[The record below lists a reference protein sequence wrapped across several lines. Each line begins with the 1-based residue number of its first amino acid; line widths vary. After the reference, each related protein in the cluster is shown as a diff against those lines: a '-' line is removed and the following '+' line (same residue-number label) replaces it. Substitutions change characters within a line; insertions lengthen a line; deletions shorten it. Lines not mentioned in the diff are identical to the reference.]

1 MRIVLLKLCLLLFVL
16 SFAQSPAEDWH
27 LRSYQKKELA
37 GIGLYEAKKVTK
49 DKSSNDI
56 VVAVIDAGVDI
67 YHPDLKDQLWVNE
80 DEIPDNGIDD
90 DKNGYVDDV
99 YGWNFIG
106 GKDTNVGYDNFE
118 LTRQYVILN
127 NKYELA
133 YPENVSNQ
141 TEYNRYKKIRQA
153 FLKER
158 SESKMYYE
166 LFSQVK
172 SGADAITS
180 KYGTDVSLST
190 LEEHK
195 SANRNEEMARLF
207 IVHDLKNNPEV
218 TTYVQAKKSIDDA
231 YDQYHYFYH
240 YGYNPRF
247 DPREIVGD
255 DYSDPFEKSYGN
267 NQVYYGEK
275 FSDHGT
281 HVAGIIAANSS
292 NEIGAKGIC
301 PTAKIMSIRVVPE
314 GDERDKDV
322 ANGILYAVDNG
333 AKIINMSFG
342 KAYAHNTEVVKKAIE
357 YAVAKNV
364 LMVHAA
370 GNESKNID
378 EIDNFPND
386 FNNAYTST
394 WIEVGASSWK
404 KKPKML
410 AEFSNYGAKE
420 VDLFAPGVDIFSTT
434 PEDNYDAYDGTS
446 MASPVVAGAAAYVWS
461 YYPDLTAEQV
471 KQVLIQSALKI
482 KGRQRVPGK
491 RKKKCTSKLS
501 VTGSVVNLP
510 AALKLAEE
518 LSSN

>member
-1 MRIVLLKLCLLLFVL
+1 MRILQFNLCLLLTISL
-16 SFAQSPAEDWH
+16 SAQTPAEDWH
-27 LRSYQKKELA
+27 LKSYQTKELA
-37 GIGLYEAKKVTK
+37 GIGLYEATDLIK
-49 DKSSNDI
+49 DRSSQEVI
-56 VVAVIDAGVDI
+56 VAVIDAGVDI
-67 YHPDLKDQLWVNE
+67 HHPDLVDQLWVND
-80 DEIPDNGIDD
+80 DEIPNNGIDD
-90 DKNGYVDDV
+90 DKNGYIDDV

-106 GKDTNVGYDNFE
+106 GKDSNVGYDNFE

-127 NKYELA
+127 DKYELA
-133 YPENVSNQ
+133 YPENVTDQ
-141 TEYNRYKKIRQA
+141 AEYNRYKKIRQD

-172 SGADAITS
+172 SGTDALEG
-180 KYGTDVSLST
+180 KYGSDASLAT
-190 LEEHK
+190 LEAHR
-195 SANRNEEMARLF
+195 SANRNEEMAKLF
-207 IVHDLKNNPEV
+207 IVHDIKNNPEV
-218 TTYVQAKKSIDDA
+218 NSFAQAQKSIEEA

-247 DPREIVGD
+247 DPRDVVGD
-255 DYSDPFEKSYGN
+255 DYTDPYEKNYGN

-281 HVAGIIAANSS
+281 HVAGIIAANS
-292 NEIGAKGIC
+292 NNDFGAKGIC
-301 PTAKIMSIRVVPE
+301 PTARIMSIRVVPE

-322 ANGILYAVDNG
+322 ANGIIYAVDNG

-342 KAYAHNTEVVKKAIE
+342 KGYAHNTEVVKKAIE
-357 YAVAKNV
+357 YAVSKNV
-364 LMVHAA
+364 LLVHAA
-370 GNESKNID
+370 GNEAANLD
-378 EIDNFPND
+378 ETDNFPND
-386 FNNAYTST
+386 FDDTFSKA

-410 AEFSNYGAKE
+410 AEFSNYGATE

-434 PEDNYDAYDGTS
+434 PEDHYDAYDGTS

-461 YYPDLTAEQV
+461 YYPDLTAEQLR
-471 KQVLIQSALKI
+471 QVLIQSAVKI
-482 KGRQRVPGK
+482 KGRQRIPGK
-491 RKKKCTSKLS
+491 RKKKCPSKLS
-501 VTGSVVNLP
+501 VTGSMVNLP